1 MKPFD
6 MFFPVRLLVGAG
18 RVKELGKWA
27 SGYGKKAFIV
37 YDPFLKGANLPS
49 AIKADLKENGVET
62 IEFFDVVP
70 NPRHTMMD
78 EGVKICLQNGC
89 DVVIG
94 VGGGSA
100 IDTAKAVA
108 LAAKHGGSAWD
119 YTERYFE
126 PENVRRPTSKGLPIL
141 TVPTTA
147 GTGTEAT
154 HVSVV
159 NNHDLKMKC
168 AIINENIYPVVSII
182 DPELM
187 VSVPK
192 KVTAHTGVDTFSHA
206 FESYISKG
214 ATEWSRMLAK
224 RSMELFA
231 KSIRTAVNEPGNID
245 ARAEMALSCTLAGA
259 AFVQS
264 GLALPHAIGQP
275 VSAITDAPHGATLAV
290 CLPVIIKWTIPE
302 AESDFADV
310 AEILD
315 ASVRDLPNSEKA
327 AMLPE
332 ILDELYKDI
341 DINETYASYGMTK
354 EHIKEAVDL
363 SLGAYQWDIGGHPKK
378 VDRADLEEIYRRC
391 L

>member
-1 MKPFD
+1 MKSFN

-18 RVKELGKWA
+18 RVKELGKWTA
-27 SGYGKKAFIV
+27 GYGKKAFIV
-37 YDPFLKGANLPS
+37 YDPFLKGAGLPEE
-49 AIKADLKENGVET
+49 IKADLKKNGVDT
-62 IEFFDVVP
+62 VEFFDVVP

-78 EGVKICLQNGC
+78 EGARIAVDNGC

-100 IDTAKAVA
+100 IDTAKAIA
-108 LAAKHGGSAWD
+108 LEAKHGGSAWD

-126 PENVRRPTSKGLPIL
+126 PENVRRPETKGLPIL

-159 NNHDLKMKC
+159 NNHELKMKC
-168 AIINENIYPVVSII
+168 AIINEHIYPDVSII

-187 VSVPK
+187 VTVPK
-192 KVTAHTGVDTFSHA
+192 KVTAHTGVDTFAHA
-206 FESYISKG
+206 FESYIAKG

-231 KSIRTAVNEPGNID
+231 KSIRAVFNEPEDID
-245 ARAEMALSCTLAGA
+245 ARSEMALSCTLAGA

-290 CLPVIIKWTIPE
+290 CLPVIIKWTIPY
-302 AESDFADV
+302 AAQDFADV

-315 ASVRDLPNSEKA
+315 ASVKDLPTSEKA

-332 ILDELYKDI
+332 ILEQLYKDI
-341 DINETYASYGMTK
+341 DINETYSSYGMTQ
-354 EHIKEAVDL
+354 EHIEEAVDL

>member
-1 MKPFD
+1 M
-6 MFFPVRLLVGAG
+6 
-18 RVKELGKWA
+18 
-27 SGYGKKAFIV
+27 
-37 YDPFLKGANLPS
+37 YDPFLKGAKLPQEV
-49 AIKADLKENGVET
+49 KEDLGSCGVDVV
-62 IEFFDVVP
+62 EFFDVVP

-78 EGVKICLQNGC
+78 EGTKICKDAGC
-89 DVVIG
+89 DIVIG
-94 VGGGSA
+94 IGGGSA

-108 LAAKHGGSAWD
+108 IAAVHGGSAWD

-126 PENVRRPTSKGLPIL
+126 QDKVLRPESRGLPIITL
-141 TVPTTA
+141 PTTA

-168 AIINENIYPVVSII
+168 AIINENIYPDVSII

-187 VSVPK
+187 VTVPK
-192 KVTAHTGVDTFSHA
+192 KVTAHTGVDTFAHA
-206 FESYISKG
+206 FESYISNG

-224 RSMELFA
+224 RSMELFSR
-231 KSIRTAVNEPGNID
+231 SIRTAVNEPDNLEG
-245 ARAEMALSCTLAGA
+245 RADMALACTLAGA

-290 CLPVIIKWTIPE
+290 CLPVIIDWTMPE
-302 AESDFADV
+302 AQADFAEV

-315 ASVRDLPNSEKA
+315 PSVRDLPEAEKA
-327 AMLPE
+327 AKLTE
-332 ILDELYKDI
+332 ILAALYSDI
-341 DINETYASYGMTK
+341 DVSETYASYGMTK
-354 EHIKEAVDL
+354 EQIKEAVDL

-378 VDRADLEEIYRRC
+378 VERADLEEIYRRC

>member
-1 MKPFD
+1 MKSFD
-6 MFFPVRLLVGAG
+6 MYFPVRLLVGAG
-18 RVKELGKWA
+18 RVEELGKWT
-27 SGYGKKAFIV
+27 SDYGKKAFIV
-37 YDPFLKGANLPS
+37 YDPFLKGTKLPVT
-49 AIKADLKENGVET
+49 IKADLAENGVSS

-70 NPRHTMMD
+70 NPRHTTMD
-78 EGVKICLQNGC
+78 RGVKICLDNEC

-100 IDTAKAVA
+100 IDSAKAIA

-126 PENVRRPTSKGLPIL
+126 PENVRRPTTKGLPIL

-159 NNHDLKMKC
+159 NNHDLRMKC
-168 AIINENIYPVVSII
+168 AIINENIYPDVSII

-187 VSVPK
+187 VTVPK
-192 KVTAHTGVDTFSHA
+192 KVSAHTGVDTFAHA

-231 KSIRTAVNEPGNID
+231 QSIRAAVNEPKNID
-245 ARAEMALSCTLAGA
+245 ARAQMALSCTLAGA

-302 AESDFADV
+302 AEADFADV
-310 AEILD
+310 SEILD
-315 ASVRDLPNSEKA
+315 PSVRDLQQSEKA
-327 AMLPE
+327 TLLPD
-332 ILDELYKDI
+332 ILERVYEDI
-341 DINETYASYGMTK
+341 DINETYASYGMTE

-378 VDRADLEEIYRRC
+378 VVRADLEEIYRLC

>member
-1 MKPFD
+1 MNPFD
-6 MFFPVRLLVGAG
+6 MYFPVRLAVGAG
-18 RVKELGKWA
+18 RVSELGEWCAK
-27 SGYGKKAFIV
+27 YGKNAFIV
-37 YDPFLKGANLPS
+37 YDPFLKDSKLAAS
-49 AIKADLKENGVET
+49 VKEDLMQNGVGAVEYY
-62 IEFFDVVP
+62 DVVP

-78 EGVKICLQNGC
+78 KGVQICIEEKC

-94 VGGGSA
+94 IGGGSA
-100 IDTAKAVA
+100 IDTAKAIA
-108 LAAKHGGSAWD
+108 LAAVHGGSCWD

-126 PENVRRPTSKGLPIL
+126 QDKVRRPASKGLPII

-168 AIINENIYPVVSII
+168 AIINEFIYPDVSII

-192 KVTAHTGVDTFSHA
+192 KVTANTGVDTFAHA
-206 FESYISKG
+206 FESYISNG
-214 ATEWSRMLAK
+214 ATEWSKMLAV

-231 KSIRTAVNEPGNID
+231 RSIRTAVNEPENID
-245 ARAEMALSCTLAGA
+245 ARMDMALSCTLAGA

-290 CLPVIIKWTIPE
+290 CLPVIIKWTLPDAGE
-302 AESDFADV
+302 KFAAV
-310 AEILD
+310 AQILD
-315 ASVRDLPNSEKA
+315 PSVRGMSDEAKA
-327 AMLPE
+327 AKLPE
-332 ILDELYKDI
+332 ILEGLYKDI
-341 DINETYASYGMTK
+341 DISETYASYGMSA

-378 VDRADLEEIYRRC
+378 VTREDLEEIYRRC